1 MWSLPSV
8 TQIGRDGNICKQGI
22 INMSPAIKD
31 GVKILRKWRKK
42 SLNGLDRFKVKFDG
56 LALRGSGLKKKC
68 VGSFAYLQIGCKF
81 NNSSTLCKMQ
91 KSDI

>member
-8 TQIGRDGNICKQGI
+8 TQIGRDDNIHEQGT

-42 SLNGLDRFKVKFDG
+42 SLKGPDRLKVKLDG
-56 LALRGSGLKKKC
+56 LALGVKKGFLALDRRKR
-68 VGSFAYLQIGCKF
+68 V
-81 NNSSTLCKMQ
+81 
-91 KSDI
+91 